1 MAWQDAMVNGSIFLF
16 ILEHHGR
23 RSLSLA
29 AVPSGVASEKEGDID
44 RGVCRGEDTRS
55 GGEVVGNDEGPHSP
69 RRVPLG
75 GGIVFL
81 LFEF

>member
-44 RGVCRGEDTRS
+44 RGQDTRS
-55 GGEVVGNDEGPHSP
+55 GGGVGNDEGSHSP

-75 GGIVFL
+75 GEIRGNCF
-81 LFEF
+81 FAF

>member
-44 RGVCRGEDTRS
+44 RGEDTRS
-55 GGEVVGNDEGPHSP
+55 GGGVGNDEGPHSP
-69 RRVPLG
+69 LVTSPTWRG
-75 GGIVFL
+75 N
-81 LFEF
+81 